1 MPIGSKVD
9 DFLKEKGI
17 FETTTTAAIKKGL
30 ALQITE
36 EMQAQRLTKTL
47 MAQRIHTSRAALNRL
62 MDEKDTSLTLMS
74 LASAAAILCKRVNVN
89 LVAEGCLGFNWNP
102 TPVVSFLHEYCLQK

>member
-17 FETTTTAAIKKGL
+17 FETTTAAAIKKGL

-47 MAQRIHTSRAALNRL
+47 MAQRIHTSRSALNRL
-62 MDEKDTSLTLMS
+62 MDDKDTSLTPMS
-74 LASAAAILCKRVNVN
+74 LASAAAALCKRVNVN
-89 LVAEGCLGFNWNP
+89 LVAE
-102 TPVVSFLHEYCLQK
+102 